1 MRFVILLAFV
11 VGLCI
16 GMVGPSEAQSR
27 WPASKVIGSLDL
39 GSGTIRGGVSVE
51 TFAITGT
58 EAAAE
63 GQWIFI
69 TAAVT
74 RTLPAVATSGQS
86 LCYYTTGANVLTIDP
101 ASSEIIVLDG
111 TPLTGGVTIVSS
123 GAAGEF
129 ACLLSNGTNWY
140 VLGASG
146 TWAAG
151 S

>member
-1 MRFVILLAFV
+1 MRFVIVLAFV

-16 GMVGPSEAQSR
+16 GMVSPAGAASQ

-58 EAAAE
+58 EGACE
-63 GQWIFI
+63 GQWILI

-74 RTLPAVATSGQS
+74 RTLCPVATSGQS
-86 LCYYTTGANVLTIDP
+86 ICYYTTGANILTIDP
-101 ASSEIIVLDG
+101 ASSDVIVLAG
-111 TPLTGGVTIVSS
+111 VAQTGGITIVSS
-123 GAAGEF
+123 GAVGEF
-129 ACLLSNGTNWY
+129 VCLLSNGTNWY
-140 VLGASG
+140 VLGLSG
-146 TWAAG
+146 TWATG